1 MTESALSSDNPVA
14 QATAILTES
23 DERSRLPR
31 TAEGVEPRRPNDTA
45 ETVEL

>member
-1 MTESALSSDNPVA
+1 MTESALGSDNPVA

-31 TAEGVEPRRPNDTA
+31 TAEGVEPRRSNGTV